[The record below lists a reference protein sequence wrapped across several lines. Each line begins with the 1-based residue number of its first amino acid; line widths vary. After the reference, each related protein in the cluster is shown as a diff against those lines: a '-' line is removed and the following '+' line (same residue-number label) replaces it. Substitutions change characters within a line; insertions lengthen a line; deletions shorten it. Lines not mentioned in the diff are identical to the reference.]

1 MPRFPG
7 IEKMSCRIYLI
18 VIVDFYLSD
27 FEILIQRDVNQRLP
41 MPSAKRDQNINSGK
55 TYP

>member
-7 IEKMSCRIYLI
+7 IEKMSHRIYLI
-18 VIVDFYLSD
+18 VVVSFYLSD
-27 FEILIQRDVNQRLP
+27 FETLIQRGVNQRLH